1 MMIDYL
7 RYKAIRL
14 IKTSTNA
21 KLLNLVIQLLLKN
34 HC

>member
-21 KLLNLVIQLLLKN
+21 ELLNLVIQLLLKN